1 MKKILFDL
9 LDLIYYV
16 EIFLS
21 VSFIISFILYFFRV
35 YKLILY
41 NSLKR
46 TLLFISSSS
55 SSRIKIRIL
64 VIVVDLVVLT
74 RSYIESKF

>member
-55 SSRIKIRIL
+55 SRIKIRIL

>member
-21 VSFIISFILYFFRV
+21 VSFIISFMLYFFRV

-46 TLLFISSSS
+46 TLLFISSS

>member
-55 SSRIKIRIL
+55 RIKIRIL